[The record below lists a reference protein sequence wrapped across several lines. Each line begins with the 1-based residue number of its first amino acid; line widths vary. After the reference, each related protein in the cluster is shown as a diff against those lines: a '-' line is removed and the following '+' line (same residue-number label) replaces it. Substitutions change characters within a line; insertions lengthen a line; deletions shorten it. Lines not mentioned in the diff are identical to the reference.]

1 MDNDNKDDN
10 KPKLAEVKQFKK
22 REVVK
27 EEEVVITFQEA
38 LRTLADNVEKGMLGQ
53 LNDFAIVVD
62 SVDYGITL
70 MGSSTDRAKMALI
83 LQAGLQV
90 NIEDYLYGG
99 VEEDS

>member
-22 REVVK
+22 KEIVK
-27 EEEVVITFQEA
+27 EEKTVIAFQEA

-62 SVDYGITL
+62 SADYGITL
-70 MGSSTDRAKMALI
+70 IGSTDRAKMALI

-99 VEEDS
+99 AEEDG